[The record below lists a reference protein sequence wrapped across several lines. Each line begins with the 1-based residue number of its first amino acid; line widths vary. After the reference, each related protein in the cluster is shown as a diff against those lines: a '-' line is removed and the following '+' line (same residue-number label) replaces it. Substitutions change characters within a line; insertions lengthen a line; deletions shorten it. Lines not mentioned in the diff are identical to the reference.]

1 MIRVTDVSGVRVLS
15 FDGPPD
21 NALST
26 AVLSELTTS
35 LSAAAGDASVK
46 GLVLASENPKIFSA
60 GLDLAELSPE
70 AGLGT
75 RPFRSLIAAHRA
87 LAAFPKPTVAAVDG
101 LAILGGWIIALACDV
116 RLFTDGAKVT
126 LSEVRL
132 GLSPT
137 EALVRTLLSVC
148 KDHRVA
154 REMVL
159 RGRPVG
165 ASEALDA
172 GLADA
177 VHPAAE
183 LRAEALKEVRSLS
196 RVPSDAYAA
205 VKRDLRSAW
214 GLDDEALWTRSMR
227 SFEDIFAG
235 PQARAGLAAAAARAR
250 KGGSDVS

>member
-1 MIRVTDVSGVRVLS
+1 MIRASDVSGVRVLAL
-15 FDGPPD
+15 DNPPD

-26 AVLSELTTS
+26 ALLSELTAA
-35 LSAAAGDASVK
+35 LAAAAADAAVK
-46 GLVLASENPKIFSA
+46 GLVLASENPKVFSS
-60 GLDLAELSPE
+60 GLDLAELAPE

-75 RPFRSLIAAHRA
+75 KPFRSLIAAHRA

-101 LAILGGWIIALACDV
+101 MAILGGWILAMACDL
-116 RLFTDGAKVT
+116 RLFTEGAKVT

-148 KDHRVA
+148 KDHRVVRA
-154 REMVL
+154 MVL

-165 ASEALDA
+165 ADEALGA

-177 VHPAAE
+177 IRSAAE
-183 LRAEALKEVRSLS
+183 LRGEAIKEVRSLA
-196 RVPSDAYAA
+196 RVPTDAYTV
-205 VKRDLRSAW
+205 VKRDLRAAW

-235 PQARAGLAAAAARAR
+235 PEARAGLAAASAKGR
-250 KGGSDVS
+250 KGGEHVP